1 MLTNTIRILA
11 LSLLLLGACKKFT
24 DVNPDSNLKPPT
36 TFKDCESILD
46 NDWVMNGIGSSGYP
60 YMPEV
65 ASDDYYA
72 TDEQY
77 KKYSIAEQ
85 QVSIWAKKIAT
96 GDEFPDWDLPYRVV
110 FYSNQVLETLSK
122 IPSSSDPATWNS
134 LKGRALFFR
143 SFAFFGLSQEF
154 APAYDSNTAMNDM
167 GIPLRMTADVNEKL
181 QRATVQ
187 QTYDQI
193 LDDLRTAGSL
203 LQQDPNWLPTRPSLA
218 AVYALTARV
227 YLSQRNYP
235 MALRYADSCLQR
247 KSALM
252 SFDTVSTT
260 AVFPFQR
267 WNPEVIFD
275 AAYVSNGPAATYK
288 SHTDSTLYQSYQP
301 NDLRKTLFFK
311 FGDFFFGRFDQQGYC
326 FAGLCTSDMFLIRS
340 ECLAR
345 AGNTSGAMADLNRL
359 LQTRWATGTF
369 VPYIATNPTD
379 ALLLILKERRKEL
392 VFRGTRWTDLR
403 RLNKDTLT
411 AITLTRTI
419 NGVTYTLPPDDQRWV
434 FPIPDNVLHFNPG
447 MQQNPR

>member
-85 QVSIWAKKIAT
+85 QVSIWAKKIST

-143 SFAFFGLSQEF
+143 SFAFFELSQEF

-181 QRATVQ
+181 HRATVQ

-218 AVYALTARV
+218 AVYALADRV

-235 MALRYADSCLQR
+235 MAFRYADSCLQR

-345 AGNTSGAMADLNRL
+345 AGNPSGAMADLNRL

-434 FPIPDNVLHFNPG
+434 LPIPDNVLHFNPG